1 MHEAQC
7 GQRSTG
13 GGTAVRLPAMPIT
26 SESAVTIRPFFLR
39 KCTPVGM
46 ERVAARLCRL
56 SHRKVKL
63 GPAFSHWSPDAASR
77 APPSATSG
85 SSPSHVW
92 SYVLKGDLWSSPRRL
107 LYVSLHE
114 APSYLEDDKVAT
126 TPHLPRC
133 KAPETFT
140 TSIVE
145 PSPSIA
151 IVVRC
156 GGEGGDELLLP
167 PAPRHPLPSG
177 SVADCF
183 PAVSNAS
190 SFTKHRNA
198 SGGGGAHDICKG
210 KNPGPWMSRC
220 GRSSR
225 KDRAVYVLI
234 FVLSWMLDF

>member
-63 GPAFSHWSPDAASR
+63 GPAFSHWSPESASPTVSNQRKHHGLLRPIRGDDATF
-77 APPSATSG
+77 APLQGP
-85 SSPSHVW
+85 
-92 SYVLKGDLWSSPRRL
+92 LKLSPRPSRL
-107 LYVSLHE
+107 SSDAEEKEVIT
-114 APSYLEDDKVAT
+114 V
-126 TPHLPRC
+126 
-133 KAPETFT
+133 
-140 TSIVE
+140 
-145 PSPSIA
+145 
-151 IVVRC
+151 
-156 GGEGGDELLLP
+156 ELLLP

-198 SGGGGAHDICKG
+198 SGGGGAHEICKG